1 MTYFLVGTQAD
12 DESKR
17 QVTPEMAA
25 AFQKE
30 HNIDYFIEVS
40 SKTGQNVDKLF
51 TDAARCCKY

>member
-12 DESKR
+12 DETKR
-17 QVTPEMAA
+17 KVTQEMAT

-40 SKTGQNVDKLF
+40 AKTGQNVDKLF
-51 TDAARCCKY
+51 IDAARCCKY